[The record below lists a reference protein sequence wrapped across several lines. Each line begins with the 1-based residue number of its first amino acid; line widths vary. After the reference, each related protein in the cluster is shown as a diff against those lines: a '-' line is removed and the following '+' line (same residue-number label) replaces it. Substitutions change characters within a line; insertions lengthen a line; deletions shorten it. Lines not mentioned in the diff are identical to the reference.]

1 MSARTRMTRATI
13 RKNSARDLR
22 LVTAGQGVSLIGDAI
37 TQLALPIVAVDL
49 LGADSLGTGL
59 LGAASTLAYLFIGLQ
74 AGVWVDRSSRRSYLL
89 AADAVRV
96 VLLLAIPI
104 AYIANLLTLPLLI
117 AAQVGL
123 GAATVFFNVAWPAYL
138 PRLASG
144 ATLLKLN
151 ARLAI
156 LGEGAGFVGPGLA
169 GTLISIFSAPFVLIV
184 DAISFAVSYVSLR
197 AIRTPEPRTPPSR
210 NSLSYDLREGV
221 RALWVRPN
229 LRLITLEAV
238 NGNIAFSIM
247 IGQAI
252 IFQRVDLGF
261 DPALI
266 GAVASIGFL
275 GGLFGSLTAPYLV
288 RRIGFGRLLLVGTA
302 LFGINEFLLPAA
314 AFVPRDL
321 APLFVLANFFIG
333 GYFLL
338 IYVVPVTTFR
348 QQAVPDRLLGRI
360 MSINRTLTWGFG
372 ATFGYVVGGLLG
384 NAFSRPT
391 ALLVGAILQT
401 VIPLLMFGYARI
413 WRYPTIELAARH
425 DATAARGAAR

>member
-1 MSARTRMTRATI
+1 MARARAI
-13 RKNSARDLR
+13 IKNNARDLR
-22 LVTAGQGVSLIGDAI
+22 LVTAGQGVSLIGDSI

-74 AGVWVDRSSRRSYLL
+74 AGVWVDRSSRRAYLL

-96 VLLLAIPI
+96 VLLLAIPL
-104 AYIANLLTLPLLI
+104 AYVLNVLTLPLLI
-117 AAQVGL
+117 AMQVGL
-123 GAATVFFNVAWPAYL
+123 GAATVFFNVAWPAYI

-144 ATLLKLN
+144 PTLLKLN

-156 LGEGAGFVGPGLA
+156 MGEGAGFVGPGLA
-169 GTLISIFSAPFVLIV
+169 GALISIFSAPFVLVV
-184 DAISFAVSYVSLR
+184 DAISFAVSYASLR
-197 AIRTPEPRTPPSR
+197 AIRTPEPPSPKKR
-210 NSLSYDLREGV
+210 NTLTHDLKEGLRE
-221 RALWVRPN
+221 LWVRPN

-252 IFQRVDLGF
+252 IFQRIDLGF

-266 GAVASIGFL
+266 GAIASAGFL
-275 GGLFGSLTAPYLV
+275 GGFFGSITAPYLV
-288 RRIGFGRLLLVGTA
+288 KRVGFGRLMVVGTA

-321 APLFVLANFFIG
+321 APLFSLANFFIG
-333 GYFLL
+333 GFFLL

-348 QQAVPDRLLGRI
+348 QQAVPDRLLGRV

-372 ATFGYVVGGLLG
+372 ATFGYVLGGFLG
-384 NAFSRPT
+384 NAFGRPA
-391 ALLVGAILQT
+391 ALIVGAVLQT
-401 VIPLLMFGYARI
+401 IIPLIIFGFARI
-413 WRYPTIELAARH
+413 WRYPTIESAASFDNRA
-425 DATAARGAAR
+425 ATSVER